1 MVMIHINNDAMSVRS
16 QRSRV
21 TFFEDIEMDSL
32 EPEVNS
38 VNGKYELS
46 TIKEYDNEFVIAS
59 VEAFKEFDATTEVC
73 EPKRMDITG
82 SGLHIMPEVILQS
95 SHLVEELLADH
106 NKLQESALKALTE
119 FKKLRVVRVSSNC
132 FKKFPEQLMD
142 IQNLTV
148 LDISKNEIDRLPD
161 NIFKME
167 KLEELRIEHNLLQS
181 LPNTLK
187 LLRNLKSLQVSNNR
201 INKLPDFMIA
211 MRFNNGVDYT
221 IQNQLDMKNGTKNEE
236 ISRIDYSN
244 PPLKKLNLRA
254 NHLKGNIILGNF
266 TPLPKSIRH
275 IDVSFNNLT
284 EIPEWL
290 NCCHQLRTLYANNNN
305 ISTLPDNL
313 FQNENGMLHTV
324 QLACNRLV
332 KLPPMPKKI
341 LPMQELYINGNQ
353 IEDLPEFFFTA
364 CENLILLN
372 VSSNKLLTLPIV
384 NDGNRNQL
392 ERLYATNNNLT
403 DRVLDTLI
411 NLTSLRILH
420 LSYNRLTALPES
432 CIANWA
438 ELEEL
443 NISGNKLQHLPDN
456 LSNLRNL
463 RVLRIHSN
471 QLQSTP
477 ALSKITSLR
486 VLDLAHNQLDKINLI
501 VLVSKKLQFLDL
513 SCNNQLQV
521 DAKQLQSCRSQR
533 PMSLVDVSGKNRP
546 SLPTVPNSSQDIQ
559 EIDPPWKV
567 GFSETS
573 GNANKLYIAQLRLPG
588 FCNAEGLF
596 GIFDGE
602 LNNSLPNMLVKVT
615 PKILLEERTVKET
628 SNDYMK
634 YTLLSAH
641 RELKQQGQKVGITAT
656 ICHISRTKVTPDA
669 NNYHNYQSNGRKF
682 ILRVA
687 SVGEGSAIL
696 IRQNGILKL
705 TVGTS
710 KTKIG
715 CSYNFPNTIPDPECN
730 EIILGDN
737 DEYLVVANKKLWD
750 VLTPHDVA
758 NEIRKEDNVLLASKR
773 LQDVAQSFGAEENL
787 SIIVVKFNNLGT
799 DIDFLMRELRHTI
812 RKKPN
817 SSVISGFCKCGC
829 CCEAS
834 NCCHSNNGQFT
845 RHPSARSDRS
855 SPSGQ
860 SDQASISDNQS
871 QATKSKDGNSSTIG
885 SAASKSII
893 GTDKKSLRNG
903 IARAVR
909 ARIEEEREQESD
921 SVMSEEQFKCW
932 EYMLEQNTQL
942 LFDKELNTISKAF
955 TKRNQSNLNRKHVRS
970 LSTSTPIIHNQ
981 LDPKSNFAQFSS
993 ILNPPNHSNSSLN
1006 LSTIHQPVD
1015 ISNQNNFLSKHFGS
1029 ARSFQPHTQNLFKPI
1044 RMTPTGAP
1052 ANRPSFSGGM
1062 HAAYF
1067 GSLQRLMPYN
1077 LEYDFG
1083 MIQERPGLEEVE
1095 AIPDAE
1101 NRMQQYW
1108 GVATTEL

>member
-1 MVMIHINNDAMSVRS
+1 MQQKIGLI
-16 QRSRV
+16 
-21 TFFEDIEMDSL
+21 L
-32 EPEVNS
+32 
-38 VNGKYELS
+38 
-46 TIKEYDNEFVIAS
+46 FV
-59 VEAFKEFDATTEVC
+59 DLC
-73 EPKRMDITG
+73 
-82 SGLHIMPEVILQS
+82 
-95 SHLVEELLADH
+95 
-106 NKLQESALKALTE
+106 
-119 FKKLRVVRVSSNC
+119 
-132 FKKFPEQLMD
+132 
-142 IQNLTV
+142 
-148 LDISKNEIDRLPD
+148 RL
-161 NIFKME
+161 IVK
-167 KLEELRIEHNLLQS
+167 
-181 LPNTLK
+181 
-187 LLRNLKSLQVSNNR
+187 
-201 INKLPDFMIA
+201 
-211 MRFNNGVDYT
+211 
-221 IQNQLDMKNGTKNEE
+221 
-236 ISRIDYSN
+236 
-244 PPLKKLNLRA
+244 
-254 NHLKGNIILGNF
+254 
-266 TPLPKSIRH
+266 PLPKSIRH
-275 IDVSFNNLT
+275 IDVSHNNLT

-290 NCCHQLRTLYANNNN
+290 NCCTQLRTLYANNNN
-305 ISTLPDNL
+305 IATLPDNL
-313 FQNENGMLHTV
+313 FQNENGMLHTI
-324 QLACNRLV
+324 QLACNRLSR
-332 KLPPMPKKI
+332 LPSMPKKT
-341 LPMQELYINGNQ
+341 LPLQELYVNGNQ

-372 VSSNKLLTLPIV
+372 VSSNKLLTLPII
-384 NDGNRNQL
+384 DGTRIQL
-392 ERLYATNNNLT
+392 ERLYATNNCLT
-403 DRVLDTLI
+403 DRVLDTLV
-411 NLTSLRILH
+411 NLMSLRILH
-420 LSYNRLTALPES
+420 LSFNRLTAFPES
-432 CIANWA
+432 CISNWP

-443 NISGNKLQHLPDN
+443 NISGNKLHHLPDN
-456 LSNLRNL
+456 LSNLRSL
-463 RVLRIHSN
+463 RVLRVHSN

-477 ALSKITSLR
+477 ALSKIASLR
-486 VLDLAHNQLDKINLI
+486 VLDLAHNQLDKINLN

-546 SLPTVPNSSQDIQ
+546 SLPTTPQPSHDNQ

-567 GFSETS
+567 GFSETN

-596 GIFDGE
+596 GMFDGE
-602 LNNSLPNMLVKVT
+602 LNNTIPNTLVKVV

-628 SNDYMK
+628 SSEYMK

-641 RELKQQGQKVGITAT
+641 RELKQQGQKFGVTGT
-656 ICHISRTKVTPDA
+656 ICHISRTKVPPESI
-669 NNYHNYQSNGRKF
+669 NYNHQSNGRRF

-687 SVGEGSAIL
+687 SVGEGIAVL
-696 IRQNGILKL
+696 IRQNGVVKL
-705 TVGTS
+705 TKGS
-710 KTKIG
+710 SNTKIG
-715 CSYNFPNTIPDPECN
+715 ASYSFPNVLPDPECT
-730 EIILGDN
+730 EVILGDH
-737 DEYLVVANKKLWD
+737 DEYLVIANKKLWD
-750 VLTPHDVA
+750 VLTPSDVA
-758 NEIRKEDNVLLASKR
+758 SEIRKEENVLLASKR

-817 SSVISGFCKCGC
+817 GSVISGFCKCGC

-845 RHPSARSDRS
+845 RQPSARSDRS

-871 QATKSKDGNSSTIG
+871 QATKSKDGNMSTIG
-885 SAASKSII
+885 SAASKSILGI
-893 GTDKKSLRNG
+893 DKKNIRNG

-909 ARIEEEREQESD
+909 ARIEEEQESD
-921 SVMSEEQFKCW
+921 SQMSEEQFKCW

-981 LDPKSNFAQFSS
+981 LDPKSNFGNFAS
-993 ILNPPNHSNSSLN
+993 ILSSPPNHSNSSLN

-1015 ISNQNNFLSKHFGS
+1015 LQTQNAFLSKHFGS
-1029 ARSFQPHTQNLFKPI
+1029 ARSFQPHSQNLFKPI

-1052 ANRPSFSGGM
+1052 ASRLAHPISGGL

-1101 NRMQQYW
+1101 SRMQQYW

>member
-1 MVMIHINNDAMSVRS
+1 MIHIFR
-16 QRSRV
+16 
-21 TFFEDIEMDSL
+21 FF
-32 EPEVNS
+32 
-38 VNGKYELS
+38 
-46 TIKEYDNEFVIAS
+46 
-59 VEAFKEFDATTEVC
+59 
-73 EPKRMDITG
+73 
-82 SGLHIMPEVILQS
+82 
-95 SHLVEELLADH
+95 
-106 NKLQESALKALTE
+106 
-119 FKKLRVVRVSSNC
+119 
-132 FKKFPEQLMD
+132 
-142 IQNLTV
+142 
-148 LDISKNEIDRLPD
+148 LDLCRL
-161 NIFKME
+161 IVK
-167 KLEELRIEHNLLQS
+167 
-181 LPNTLK
+181 
-187 LLRNLKSLQVSNNR
+187 
-201 INKLPDFMIA
+201 
-211 MRFNNGVDYT
+211 
-221 IQNQLDMKNGTKNEE
+221 
-236 ISRIDYSN
+236 
-244 PPLKKLNLRA
+244 
-254 NHLKGNIILGNF
+254 
-266 TPLPKSIRH
+266 PLPKNIRH
-275 IDVSFNNLT
+275 IDVSHNNLT

-305 ISTLPDNL
+305 ISMLPDNL
-313 FQNENGMLHTV
+313 FQNENGMLHTI
-324 QLACNRLV
+324 QLACNRLSR
-332 KLPPMPKKI
+332 LPPMPRKI
-341 LPMQELYINGNQ
+341 LPLQELYINGNQ
-353 IEDLPEFFFTA
+353 IEDLPEFFFAA

-372 VSSNKLLTLPIV
+372 VSSNKLLTLPIII
-384 NDGNRNQL
+384 DGISRSQL
-392 ERLYATNNNLT
+392 ERLYATNNCLT

-432 CIANWA
+432 CISNWS

-456 LSNLRNL
+456 LSNLRSL

-477 ALSKITSLR
+477 ALSKVATLR
-486 VLDLAHNQLDKINLI
+486 VLDLAHNQLDKINLN

-521 DAKQLQSCRSQR
+521 DAKQLQTCRSLR

-546 SLPTVPNSSQDIQ
+546 SLPTMPNANQENQ

-602 LNNSLPNMLVKVT
+602 ANNSLPNMLVKVT
-615 PKILLEERTVKET
+615 PKILLEERAVKET
-628 SNDYMK
+628 SNEYMK

-641 RELKQQGQKVGITAT
+641 RELKQQGQKVGVTCT
-656 ICHISRTKVTPDA
+656 VCHISRTKLLTPDP
-669 NNYHNYQSNGRKF
+669 NNFNHQANGRKF
-682 ILRVA
+682 VLRVA
-687 SVGEGSAIL
+687 SVGESSAIL
-696 IRQNGILKL
+696 VRQTGILKL
-705 TVGTS
+705 TMGS
-710 KTKIG
+710 GKTKIG
-715 CSYNFPNTIPDPECN
+715 CSYSYPNTLPEPECN
-730 EIILGDN
+730 EVILGDK
-737 DEYLVVANKKLWD
+737 DEYLVIANKKLWE
-750 VLTPHDVA
+750 VMTPNDVA
-758 NEIRKEDNVLLASKR
+758 CEIRKEENVLLASKR

-787 SIIVVKFNNLGT
+787 SIIVVRFNNLGT

-817 SSVISGFCKCGC
+817 GSVISGFCKCGC

-871 QATKSKDGNSSTIG
+871 QATKSKDGNMSTIG
-885 SAASKSII
+885 SSASKSILANV
-893 GTDKKSLRNG
+893 DKKNIRNG

-909 ARIEEEREQESD
+909 ARIEEEREHESD

-955 TKRNQSNLNRKHVRS
+955 TKRNQSNLNRRHVRS

-981 LDPKSNFAQFSS
+981 LDLKSNFPHFSS
-993 ILNPPNHSNSSLN
+993 ILQNPPNHSNSSLN
-1006 LSTIHQPVD
+1006 LSSIHQQPVD
-1015 ISNQNNFLSKHFGS
+1015 LQTQNAFLSKHFGS
-1029 ARSFQPHTQNLFKPI
+1029 ARSFTPHSQNLFKPI
-1044 RMTPTGAP
+1044 RINPTGAP
-1052 ANRPSFSGGM
+1052 SSRLSAATPMSGGL

-1083 MIQERPGLEEVE
+1083 MIQERPALEEVE

-1101 NRMQQYW
+1101 SRMQQYW